1 MSNSEENVRYML
13 PQPEFLD
20 MLFELHRRME
30 EVERL
35 LLEGLEVEGVHHK
48 QWYLWMIADT
58 LKIDFSG
65 IDLDILDKGIAP

>member
-1 MSNSEENVRYML
+1 MSNSEENVRYLL

-30 EVERL
+30 EVQRL
-35 LLEGLEVEGVHHK
+35 LLEGLEVEGAPQK
-48 QWYLWMIADT
+48 QWYLWMIADM

-65 IDLDILDKGIAP
+65 IDLDTLDKGRVP